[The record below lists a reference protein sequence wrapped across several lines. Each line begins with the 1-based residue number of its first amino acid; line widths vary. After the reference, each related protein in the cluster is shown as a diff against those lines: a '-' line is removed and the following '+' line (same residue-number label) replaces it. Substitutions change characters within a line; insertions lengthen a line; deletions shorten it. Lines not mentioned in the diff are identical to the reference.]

1 MFPVQCSDCF
11 VCFWVAVGA
20 GPFLR
25 TPTAPCVCVLCLCV
39 CFRMPRGLGFPEA
52 IRSNSSVC
60 SVCSAAPIRFCTF
73 FWVTGPFPRTTTA
86 PCVCVCSPFV
96 CVCVSAS
103 ECSVGLG
110 SPKRFAAAALCVSC
124 VVQQLFFAAAALSPQ
139 NDPCAFALAPNARFC
154 WGCGV
159 ISLVFGR

>member
-1 MFPVQCSDCF
+1 MCLGCCGGRPVPANSNGS
-11 VCFWVAVGA
+11 V
-20 GPFLR
+20 
-25 TPTAPCVCVLCLCV
+25 CVCVFSVCVCV

-60 SVCSAAPIRFCTF
+60 SVCSAAPTRFCTF
-73 FWVTGPFPRTTTA
+73 LGGEARSRELRRL
-86 PCVCVCSPFV
+86 CVCVCSPFVCV

-110 SPKRFAAAALCVSC
+110 SAKRFAAAARCVSC

-139 NDPCAFALAPNARFC
+139 NDPCVFALAPNARFC

>member
-1 MFPVQCSDCF
+1 MFLGCCGGRPVP
-11 VCFWVAVGA
+11 AN
-20 GPFLR
+20 
-25 TPTAPCVCVLCLCV
+25 
-39 CFRMPRGLGFPEA
+39 
-52 IRSNSSVC
+52 SNGS
-60 SVCSAAPIRFCTF
+60 
-73 FWVTGPFPRTTTA
+73 
-86 PCVCVCSPFV
+86 VCVCSLFVCVFPNAPWAWVPRSDSQQQLRVFRVQCSTNSFLHVFLGDRPVPANYDGSVCVCVFSVCV